1 MAFGGLPRRVQYTP
15 VPNPMFG
22 PLLEQIDDLG
32 ELKCTLR
39 LIWMLHRKRGYPKL
53 VTLGE
58 LKADRTLARS
68 LARLNGDNTI
78 ERAVSLAVKR
88 GTILEE
94 TDGRSGEPVYMLNS
108 EQGRS
113 ALAVSAG
120 GPATSGGGLELESSE
135 AAVERPNVFAMYED
149 NIGIMS
155 PMIADELREAEQLYP
170 EAWIEDAFREAVAN
184 NKRSWRYIS
193 RILERWSREG
203 KGDGE
208 PGRYPKKAGRY
219 Y

>member
-1 MAFGGLPRRVQYTP
+1 
-15 VPNPMFG
+15 MFG

-39 LIWMLHRKRGYPKL
+39 LIWTLHRKKGHPRL

-58 LKADRTLARS
+58 LKADRTLAKS
-68 LARLNGDNTI
+68 LARLDGGDAV
-78 ERAVSLAVKR
+78 ERALSLAVKR
-88 GTILEE
+88 GTVLEG

-108 EQGRS
+108 EQGRA
-113 ALAVSAG
+113 ALAASMKG
-120 GPATSGGGLELESSE
+120 RETSGEGPELESVE
-135 AAVERPNVFAMYED
+135 AAAERPNVFAMYED

-155 PMIADELREAEQLYP
+155 PMIAEELREAEQVYP
-170 EAWIEDAFREAVAN
+170 AAWIEDAFREAVTN

-193 RILERWSREG
+193 RILERWSQEG

-208 PGRYPKKAGRY
+208 PGRYHKEIGRY

>member
-1 MAFGGLPRRVQYTP
+1 
-15 VPNPMFG
+15 MFG
-22 PLLEQIDDLG
+22 HLLEQIDDLG

-68 LARLNGDNTI
+68 LASVSDVDAI

-88 GTILEE
+88 GTILEG

-108 EQGRS
+108 EQGRV
-113 ALAVSAG
+113 ALAASVKGRVASG
-120 GPATSGGGLELESSE
+120 EGPELESSE
-135 AAVERPNVFAMYED
+135 AAVERPNIFAMYED

-155 PMIADELREAEQLYP
+155 PMIAEELREAEQLYP
-170 EAWIEDAFREAVAN
+170 EAWIGDAFREAVEN

-203 KGDGE
+203 RGDGE
-208 PGRYPKKAGRY
+208 PGRHPKKAGRY

>member
-1 MAFGGLPRRVQYTP
+1 
-15 VPNPMFG
+15 MFG

-68 LARLNGDNTI
+68 LDRLNRGNTI

-88 GTILEE
+88 GTILEG

-108 EQGRS
+108 EQGRA

-120 GPATSGGGLELESSE
+120 GPCNVRRRFGARVFGSGS
-135 AAVERPNVFAMYED
+135 
-149 NIGIMS
+149 
-155 PMIADELREAEQLYP
+155 
-170 EAWIEDAFREAVAN
+170 
-184 NKRSWRYIS
+184 
-193 RILERWSREG
+193 
-203 KGDGE
+203 
-208 PGRYPKKAGRY
+208 
-219 Y
+219 